1 MMDTHIVD
9 TVVNSSWLVMSVRW
23 MLSRIWNRSTWD
35 NERNREQP
43 ATEEPWRLG
52 RSLRNRE
59 QPATEEPWRLGR
71 SLCLHHKDLHC

>member
-52 RSLRNRE
+52 RSF
-59 QPATEEPWRLGR
+59 
-71 SLCLHHKDLHC
+71 CLHHKDLHCKLCTVY